1 MEDIK
6 RLPDAQEIVMA
17 VIWNAK
23 KEVTMEEVREKVN
36 KKYEK
41 AWKSQTVSTFLVRLK
56 EKDFLFARK
65 VGRTVYYHPRVT
77 IQEYRKVVMRE
88 LEKRLGQNEDM

>member
-6 RLPDAQEIVMA
+6 RLPDAQEIIMA

-23 KEVTMEEVREKVN
+23 KDVTTEDIREKVN
-36 KKYEK
+36 EEYEK

-77 IQEYRKVVMRE
+77 MQEYRKVIIRE
-88 LEKRLGQNEDM
+88 LEKRLGHGSM